1 MRFMMLMIPQVYQQG
16 AVDPGFVPDA
26 AAMAAMSKF
35 NDSLSKAGVL
45 LALDGLQPRHSG
57 CRVSYSGGKAKVLDG
72 PYSETK
78 EVLGGFWIIQAR
90 SFDEARAWALR
101 VPAADGDI
109 VEVRQIFDMADFPED
124 VRKAAGA
131 E

>member
-1 MRFMMLMIPQVYQQG
+1 MRFMMLMIPDVYQHG
-16 AVDPGFVPDA
+16 KVDPNFVPDA
-26 AAMAAMSKF
+26 AAVAEMGKF
-35 NDSLSKAGVL
+35 NDSLTRAGVL
-45 LALDGLQPRHSG
+45 LALDGLQPRQPG
-57 CRVSYSGGKAKVLDG
+57 CRVSYKGGKPAVLDG

-90 SFDEARAWALR
+90 SLEEARAWALR
-101 VPAADGDI
+101 IPAADGDI
-109 VEVRQIFDMADFPED
+109 VEVRQIFDMADFPDD